1 MLRQHKGGLD
11 GYTQHTWSV
20 GPSRCKRH
28 CESDNRHKGWLRGC
42 CTKESLWQHADNY
55 CAHKMLNVFEAWLMT
70 KGFLTP
76 SLIYRLKGLAPKKG
90 EDGVMTILWK
100 VWDLCAGC
108 VAPSIRWQ
116 GECQVNTLVVKLTL
130 EVLSRPFEGQP
141 PSYIVELFPLWEQSC
156 SMQSLLS
163 ILLATS

>member
-11 GYTQHTWSV
+11 RYTQHTWSA

-42 CTKESLWQHADNY
+42 CMKESLWQHADDY
-55 CAHKMLNVFEAWLMT
+55 RAHKMLNVFKAWLTT

-90 EDGVMTILWK
+90 GNGVMTILWK
-100 VWDLCAGC
+100 VWDLCAGR
-108 VAPSIRWQ
+108 VAPSIRQQ
-116 GECQVNTLVVKLTL
+116 GRCWVDTLVVELTL
-130 EVLSRPFEGQP
+130 EVLSWPFEGWLP
-141 PSYIVELFPLWEQSC
+141 FYIVGSFPLWKQSC

-163 ILLATS
+163 ILLATG